1 MSNIEVVNN
10 VNNYFFFNRYGA
22 RGPEEYK
29 ERLEDLC
36 KYFQEKV
43 DEHTQVI
50 FMTTP
55 PIKYS
60 VSGMDLVNFV
70 CLLRS
75 G

>member
-55 PIKYS
+55 PIKYLKITFY
-60 VSGMDLVNFV
+60 MNFV
-70 CLLRS
+70 NS
-75 G
+75 HQ